1 MKIYT
6 SYFANLKNLEKEDI
20 FPIGICCYLPKWLE
34 EQAGIEVK
42 EFEKNRR
49 NENGTFILTMNKFKQ
64 IRMSRLND
72 NIEVLNILVDYLK
85 QNPDIRFFQ
94 ALYNVGIMDSKNVDR
109 FYEEPSETLSRMKKT
124 EFVKNH
130 EKMINK

>member
-1 MKIYT
+1 
-6 SYFANLKNLEKEDI
+6 
-20 FPIGICCYLPKWLE
+20 
-34 EQAGIEVK
+34 
-42 EFEKNRR
+42 
-49 NENGTFILTMNKFKQ
+49 MNKFEQ

-85 QNPDIRFFQ
+85 YNPDIRFFQ

>member
-20 FPIGICCYLPKWLE
+20 FPIGIFCYPPKWLE

-49 NENGTFILTMNKFKQ
+49 NENGTFILTMNKFEQ

-72 NIEVLNILVDYLK
+72 NVEVLNILVDYLK

-124 EFVKNH
+124 EFVKNY
-130 EKMINK
+130 KK